1 MTEGATEKKRRAGG
15 ATLGVDLASQAK
27 KTVAAVIR
35 WGADRAT
42 VELHP
47 RADDATILTLAR
59 AAEVSGV
66 DAPFGWPRPFVDF
79 LAEDG
84 VARARRRWD
93 NAYRDALTYRRT
105 DAFVRSVTGS
115 LPLSVSADRIAYVAM
130 RCGLLLAQL
139 GVTDRSGDGRVF
151 EVYPGA
157 ALGQW
162 GLRKGDE
169 GSYKQG
175 AKGEGARRTILE
187 RLVQACPWL
196 ELSAEQRSACVA
208 SDDVLDALLA
218 ALNARAAQLGRT
230 LAPATDEDRELARVE
245 GWIALPRAGTLAGLL
260 CAEVRS

>member
-47 RADDATILTLAR
+47 RADDAMILTLAR

-84 VARARRRWD
+84 AARARRRWD

-105 DAFVRSVTGS
+105 DAFIRSVTGS

-187 RLVQACPWL
+187 RLLQACPWL

-208 SDDVLDALLA
+208 SDDVLDALIA